1 MPFRSFLVLLTVE
14 DQIQTLKNIRKHMK
28 NGGFLMVDLFAP
40 RYDLLSQ
47 SRHQAVKK
55 IVNPQNRHVLYRK
68 EDTMYDNARQ
78 LINATYIFEEYDE
91 KGNLIRSFQK
101 FLRLRYVFRRW
112 RIFSNFQ
119 DSS

>member
-28 NGGFLMVDLFAP
+28 NGGFLIVDLFAP

-68 EDTMYDNARQ
+68 EDTMYDNALRIQARKGVRNIRQ
-78 LINATYIFEEYDE
+78 ETYDYKSGEIIF
-91 KGNLIRSFQK
+91 IARA
-101 FLRLRYVFRRW
+101 
-112 RIFSNFQ
+112 
-119 DSS
+119 